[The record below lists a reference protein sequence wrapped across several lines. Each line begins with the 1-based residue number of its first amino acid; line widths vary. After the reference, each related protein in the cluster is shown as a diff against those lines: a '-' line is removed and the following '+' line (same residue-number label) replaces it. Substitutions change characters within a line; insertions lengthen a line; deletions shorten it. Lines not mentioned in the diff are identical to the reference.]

1 MVIAVRYRTVMALDK
16 DDWIRAALIA
26 LAEGGV
32 AGVAVE
38 RLAAGLGATKGSF
51 YWHFRDRSDLV
62 GQALTAWESDA
73 TDRIIAELGD
83 VEDPVERL
91 RLVMA
96 EAMEDEDSGP
106 IDVELL
112 SAARDPQVAEV
123 VARVQAKRLAFLERC
138 FSDLGFPP
146 AESRHRGRLAYSA
159 YLGWFD
165 LVRTRPGARPS
176 NRERAAYQRSVV
188 GVLTSNLPR

>member
-1 MVIAVRYRTVMALDK
+1 MALDK
-16 DDWIRAALIA
+16 DDWIRAALFA

-38 RLAAGLGATKGSF
+38 PLAASLGATKGSF
-51 YWHFRDRSDLV
+51 YWHFRNRGDLV
-62 GQALTAWESDA
+62 DQALAAWESDH
-73 TDRIIAELGD
+73 TDRIIAELAGVD
-83 VEDPVERL
+83 DPIERL
-91 RLVMA
+91 RLVMI
-96 EAMEDEDSGP
+96 EAMDDEDSGP

-112 SAARDPQVAEV
+112 AAARDPLIAEV
-123 VARVQAKRLAFLERC
+123 VARVQVKRLAFLERC
-138 FSDLGFPP
+138 FLDLGFAP

-165 LVRTRPGARPS
+165 LVRTRPGVRPS

-188 GVLTSNLPR
+188 ALLTAHLPR